1 MPGANLDTQS
11 SKTAKQYHKIK
22 NFLFVV
28 NLLISFIVLLIF
40 LVFGLSI
47 FLRAY
52 LRMYFSSIYILNCA
66 FFLIFYLVITIFGF
80 PLDLFESF
88 ILEHKFK
95 LSKQNLLSWLKD
107 YLKKTLISLLI
118 AGIIVEFV
126 YVFIGAFYNSW
137 WIFAA
142 FFWLLVTVIITR
154 VFPSIIL
161 PLFFKSHPLQDNAL
175 KEHLAALANKFNFK
189 LSDILVLELS
199 KKTIKANAMVTGL
212 GKSKRIYL
220 SDTLL
225 SDFTTNE
232 IEIVVAHELS
242 HNKNKDIYKHI
253 LVSFIISIFAFYVC
267 DVVLDRS
274 IAYFGYISKGDIAN
288 LPLLFLLILV
298 VSFVVLPFQNGFSR
312 LLEKN
317 ADIGSINAT
326 GNPKDFIS
334 MISRLGHKN
343 LADFSPGRIIEIF
356 LYDHPPIS
364 RRINLAKS
372 FIPLSQKATCIH
384 VDECEKDRS
393 AGCH

>member
-28 NLLISFIVLLIF
+28 NLLISLLVLLIS
-40 LVFGLSI
+40 LVLGLSI

-52 LRMYFSSIYILNCA
+52 LRMYFSSIYILNCV
-66 FFLIFYLVITIFGF
+66 FFLIFYLVIAILGF
-80 PLDLFESF
+80 PLDLFEGF
-88 ILEHKFK
+88 ILEHRFK

-107 YLKKTLISLLI
+107 YLKKALISLLI

-142 FFWLLVTVIITR
+142 FLWLLVTVIITR
-154 VFPSIIL
+154 VFPSMIL
-161 PLFFKSHPLQDNAL
+161 PLFFKSYPLEDNVL
-175 KEHLAALANKFNFK
+175 KKRLTALANKFNFN

-199 KKTIKANAMVTGL
+199 KKTIKANAMVAGL

-253 LVSFIISIFAFYVC
+253 LVSFIISIFAFYMC

-274 IAYFGYISKGDIAN
+274 IAYFGYIAKDDIAN
-288 LPLLFLLILV
+288 LPLLSLLILV

-326 GNPKDFIS
+326 GNPRDFIS

-343 LADFSPGRIIEIF
+343 LADFSPGRIIEMF

-372 FIPLSQKATCIH
+372 FIPLSQKTTCMH
-384 VDECEKDRS
+384 VDESEKDCS